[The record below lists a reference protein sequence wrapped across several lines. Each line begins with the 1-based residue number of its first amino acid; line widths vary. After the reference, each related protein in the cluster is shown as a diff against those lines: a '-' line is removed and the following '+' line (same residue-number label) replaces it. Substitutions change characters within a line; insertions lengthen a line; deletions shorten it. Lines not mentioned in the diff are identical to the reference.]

1 MILRFRK
8 LAQTLQGRYS
18 STNRLL
24 SRAGSHERA
33 LRAFFGDL
41 EVPAE
46 TVALEQPVS
55 ILIFINRSGST
66 LIAEYLRATR
76 EFSGFG
82 EPLSHELVIERCRQ
96 HGLTTF
102 KEYLE
107 WLMENICMP
116 GTQFGMKANLDQV
129 LLLLRSGAIGRYF
142 ANVKWIFVQRV
153 DVLSQAVS
161 YSIAQQTQQWV
172 SVEHQTG
179 AQPEYRFDELKS
191 LLYKFSDTYAAI
203 TALLGAEG
211 ISPYHLTYEQFRS
224 DPQGE
229 TVRLA
234 QYLGV
239 ERPTIDTEKL
249 RMEKQASD
257 LNREFCDRF
266 VKDMSTQRS

>member
-1 MILRFRK
+1 
-8 LAQTLQGRYS
+8 
-18 STNRLL
+18 
-24 SRAGSHERA
+24 
-33 LRAFFGDL
+33 
-41 EVPAE
+41 
-46 TVALEQPVS
+46 
-55 ILIFINRSGST
+55 
-66 LIAEYLRATR
+66 
-76 EFSGFG
+76 
-82 EPLSHELVIERCRQ
+82 
-96 HGLTTF
+96 
-102 KEYLE
+102 
-107 WLMENICMP
+107 MP

-142 ANVKWIFVQRV
+142 ANVKWIFVQRI

-172 SVEHQTG
+172 SVGTQTG
-179 AQPEYRFDELKS
+179 GQPEYRFDELKS
-191 LLYKFSDTYAAI
+191 LLYKFSDTYASI

-211 ISPYHLTYEQFRS
+211 ISPYHLTYEQFCS